1 MDTDRLEAAL
11 VDLAADLPEKPLGE
25 ALNDPGFV
33 VQWPLPKKRVHAMMK
48 DSGVSPPS
56 FMQPAPEPS
65 AVSRRFEHREET
77 QGE

>member
-1 MDTDRLEAAL
+1 MEAAL
-11 VDLAADLPEKPLGE
+11 VDLATDLPGNPLG
-25 ALNDPGFV
+25 ATLNDPGFV
-33 VQWPLPKKRVHAMMK
+33 VQWPLPEKRVRAMMK